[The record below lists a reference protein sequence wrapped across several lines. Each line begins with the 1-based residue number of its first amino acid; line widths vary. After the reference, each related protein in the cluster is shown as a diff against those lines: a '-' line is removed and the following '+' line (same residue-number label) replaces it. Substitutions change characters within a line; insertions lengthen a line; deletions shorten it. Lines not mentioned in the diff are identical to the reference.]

1 MTETRRPPPQ
11 PVHSLARPSSRRAN
25 SPRIGTNHHVL
36 FYKCGSFSFADY
48 NHSLFL
54 DIFVPAHKPHKSK
67 LPVKIWIYGGSN
79 EAGGISNA
87 MYTGCY
93 AAENVIQVNIN
104 YRQGPLGFLAV
115 QKAGI
120 NGNFGIQDQL
130 LALKWIKAN
139 IESFGGD
146 PVRFSQSRLHSF
158 FQTLMRCFRWTLG
171 QNGSLRTI
179 SWLLQHFHYRDPE

>member
-1 MTETRRPPPQ
+1 MLLHPIQECTMIEMRRPPPQ
-11 PVHSLARPSSRRAN
+11 PVHSLARPSSRPAN
-25 SPRIGTNHHVL
+25 SPRIGMHRHDL
-36 FYKCGSFSFADY
+36 LCACGPFSFADDI
-48 NHSLFL
+48 HSLFL

-139 IESFGGD
+139 IGSFGGD
-146 PVRFSQSRLHSF
+146 PVRFSQFCLHSF
-158 FQTLMRCFRWTLG
+158 VQLLMICFRWTLG
-171 QNGSLRTI
+171 
-179 SWLLQHFHYRDPE
+179 

>member
-1 MTETRRPPPQ
+1 
-11 PVHSLARPSSRRAN
+11 V
-25 SPRIGTNHHVL
+25 
-36 FYKCGSFSFADY
+36 
-48 NHSLFL
+48 
-54 DIFVPAHKPHKSK
+54 HKPYKSK
-67 LPVKIWIYGGSN
+67 LPVKIWIYGGSD

-115 QKAGI
+115 EKAGI

-146 PVRFSQSRLHSF
+146 PVRLFPTPAVLFLPATNGAFSMESRTGWFSSDSQLAPP
-158 FQTLMRCFRWTLG
+158 TPLLLRLWTRRL
-171 QNGSLRTI
+171 I
-179 SWLLQHFHYRDPE
+179 